1 MAEQSESNNVAAQ
14 PAVLT
19 ATIHI
24 TRKAT
29 GKVETYQIVG
39 TPAEVKGEAGR
50 IPKKEAP

>member
-1 MAEQSESNNVAAQ
+1 MAEQSDSNKAAAQ

-19 ATIHI
+19 ATIQI

-39 TPAEVKGEAGR
+39 APVKDE
-50 IPKKEAP
+50 PKKEAQ